1 MILLLNSFQM
11 IAINNHKELNSIYFE
26 IRGLGFTFLLDKR
39 MKHNLINP
47 VFLNFFKEEYPATEE
62 EYQANQMA
70 VKKLMRESEDAFP
83 ILPEHLKTYH
93 FKGVY
98 REVGYKV
105 VKCSDNKLRRCKA
118 IKFNFEHEGH
128 PYSELFFVDKS
139 VEESYAILGS
149 TFWSKC
155 DILK

>member
-1 MILLLNSFQM
+1 MLS
-11 IAINNHKELNSIYFE
+11 NHIFIQ
-26 IRGLGFTFLLDKR
+26 IRGLGFTFLLDNK
-39 MKHNLINP
+39 MKHNLISP
-47 VFLNFFKEEYPATEE
+47 DFLNFFKEKYPATKE

-70 VKKLMRESEDAFP
+70 VEKLMRESEDTFP
-83 ILPEHLKTYH
+83 ILPEHLKNYH

-128 PYSELFFVDKS
+128 PYSEIFYIDKS
-139 VEESYAILGS
+139 VEEDYAILGF
-149 TFWSKC
+149 TFWSRLIC
-155 DILK
+155 DSK

>member
-1 MILLLNSFQM
+1 MDMNTEKDKIFIQV
-11 IAINNHKELNSIYFE
+11 KSI
-26 IRGLGFTFLLDKR
+26 GFTFLLDKK

-47 VFLNFFKEEYPATEE
+47 DFLNFFKEEYPATEE

-70 VKKLMRESEDAFP
+70 VEKLMRESEDAFP
-83 ILPEHLKTYH
+83 ILPEHLKIYH

-98 REVGYKV
+98 REVGHKV

-118 IKFNFEHEGH
+118 IKFNFEYERH

-139 VEESYAILGS
+139 VEEDCAILGS

-155 DILK
+155 NILK

>member
-1 MILLLNSFQM
+1 MEILTHKNILNNICLQK
-11 IAINNHKELNSIYFE
+11 KELYIH
-26 IRGLGFTFLLDKR
+26 IKDIGFAFLLDNK

-47 VFLNFFKEEYPATEE
+47 DFLNFFKEEYPATEE

-70 VKKLMRESEDAFP
+70 VEKLMRESEDAFP
-83 ILPEHLKTYH
+83 ILPEPLKLYH

-98 REVGYKV
+98 REVGCKV

-139 VEESYAILGS
+139 VEEDYAILGS

>member
-1 MILLLNSFQM
+1 MKQLCVQV
-11 IAINNHKELNSIYFE
+11 KELS
-26 IRGLGFTFLLDKR
+26 FTLLLDK
-39 MKHNLINP
+39 KFKYSLISP
-47 VFLNFFKEEYPATEE
+47 IFLGLFKEKYPITDE
-62 EYQANQMA
+62 EYLNNQMA

-118 IKFNFEHEGH
+118 IKFNFEYEGH
-128 PYSELFFVDKS
+128 PYSEIFYIDKS
-139 VEESYAILGS
+139 LLGTAILS
-149 TFWSKC
+149 FSFWSKF
-155 DILK
+155 DDKQ

>member
-1 MILLLNSFQM
+1 MRNKSEILIQ
-11 IAINNHKELNSIYFE
+11 IKGI
-26 IRGLGFTFLLDKR
+26 GFTFLLDKK

-47 VFLNFFKEEYPATEE
+47 TFLSFFKEEYPATEE
-62 EYQANQMA
+62 KYQANQIA

-98 REVGYKV
+98 REVGYKM

-128 PYSELFFVDKS
+128 LYSELFFIDKRF
-139 VEESYAILGS
+139 EEGCAILGS
-149 TFWSKC
+149 SFWSKC
-155 DILK
+155 DI

>member
-1 MILLLNSFQM
+1 MQDKRSLF
-11 IAINNHKELNSIYFE
+11 
-26 IRGLGFTFLLDKR
+26 IRIKGIGFAFLLDNK

-47 VFLNFFKEEYPATEE
+47 DFLNFFKEEYPATEE

-70 VKKLMRESEDAFP
+70 VEKLMKESKEVFP
-83 ILPEHLKTYH
+83 VLPEPLKAYY

-98 REVGYKV
+98 RKVGYKV

-128 PYSELFFVDKS
+128 PYSELFFIDKS
-139 VEESYAILGS
+139 VEEIYAILGS
-149 TFWSKC
+149 TFWSK
-155 DILK
+155 LNVK

>member
-1 MILLLNSFQM
+1 MNTEKDKIFIQV
-11 IAINNHKELNSIYFE
+11 KSI
-26 IRGLGFTFLLDKR
+26 GFTFLLDKK

-47 VFLNFFKEEYPATEE
+47 DFLNFFKEEYPATEE

-70 VKKLMRESEDAFP
+70 VEKLMRESEDAFP
-83 ILPEHLKTYH
+83 ILPEHLKIYH

-98 REVGYKV
+98 REVGHKV

-118 IKFNFEHEGH
+118 IKFNFEYERH

-139 VEESYAILGS
+139 VEEDCAILGS

-155 DILK
+155 NILK

>member
-1 MILLLNSFQM
+1 
-11 IAINNHKELNSIYFE
+11 
-26 IRGLGFTFLLDKR
+26 

-47 VFLNFFKEEYPATEE
+47 DFLKFFKEEYPAIEE

-70 VKKLMRESEDAFP
+70 VEKLMRESEDAFP
-83 ILPEHLKTYH
+83 ILPEPLKLYH

-98 REVGYKV
+98 REVGCKV

-139 VEESYAILGS
+139 VEEDYAILGS

-155 DILK
+155 DI